1 AACGSSIRSRTEG
14 KYYAHQK
21 GRLRTFV
28 GAIEPMGWY
37 DGAVILMG
45 ERLYSSLGDDE
56 EFSLLYCDG
65 NDMFARGWEIGN
77 LVIRLP
83 DNRKPIAVVDG
94 RFATALKYHGLWIG
108 GFDPAEKDLALCTGM
123 PVPHPGSVGV
133 RGSAGSNFGV
143 LNEWKRLTSMGFG
156 TGFAIG
162 GEHVYCESL
171 AAVNNIYGF
180 TFDCYKGKRSVSDPE
195 PERACGGSYYPIVC
209 VNLLDEHNVH
219 MPRFGNASHWY
230 GEERP
235 ADENQVQAITIRGMN
250 IQWPNTCPGH
260 TNRLDRD
267 YLTGRHRATEA
278 HPGCWRG
285 TIEYVVDRTTP
296 RNGVNMTDEPFFEKG
311 HGLNVTCRNLHSPVR
326 GTSARRQQMTPNPLQ
341 RYFDTDLKKELVFD
355 GEAWRDA
362 AGRAADGAKVDRAEF
377 DVTLADYPRL
387 AGETND
393 TERVCRAIAATV
405 PGDVLYFPKGI
416 YEISRTIMATNGIS
430 LLLHKSATLKAVT
443 KMENLLV
450 IDRLS
455 TWSQG
460 GKEGIAYD
468 QGLFLRGGHLDGNGL
483 ATCLYLNRY
492 FHFTVRDVVFANG
505 YPYGLHVGKAGAE
518 IVANNL
524 YFRTYLK
531 GLAGNVALF
540 SEGNDSYYTD
550 IVVVDYTVGLRT
562 TGGANAFTHYRVW
575 GGFVPPVAKGRLPE
589 MLENSICFDLGGYM
603 NMLRDSYADTGAI
616 GFRLGG
622 WGQQVVGCWFL
633 NNVVFGLKDITI
645 VKQTPGSHDMLVA
658 DCCFRG
664 SGPQTKLYE
673 GPGTLKWRDM
683 LYRGFGEGVELPAE
697 LETGPA
703 CTCA

>member
-1 AACGSSIRSRTEG
+1 MPFLRS
-14 KYYAHQK
+14 AW
-21 GRLRTFV
+21 
-28 GAIEPMGWY
+28 A
-37 DGAVILMG
+37 
-45 ERLYSSLGDDE
+45 
-56 EFSLLYCDG
+56 
-65 NDMFARGWEIGN
+65 
-77 LVIRLP
+77 
-83 DNRKPIAVVDG
+83 
-94 RFATALKYHGLWIG
+94 
-108 GFDPAEKDLALCTGM
+108 LALA
-123 PVPHPGSVGV
+123 
-133 RGSAGSNFGV
+133 AGLCFPAV
-143 LNEWKRLTSMGFG
+143 
-156 TGFAIG
+156 
-162 GEHVYCESL
+162 SL
-171 AAVNNIYGF
+171 A
-180 TFDCYKGKRSVSDPE
+180 
-195 PERACGGSYYPIVC
+195 
-209 VNLLDEHNVH
+209 
-219 MPRFGNASHWY
+219 
-230 GEERP
+230 
-235 ADENQVQAITIRGMN
+235 
-250 IQWPNTCPGH
+250 
-260 TNRLDRD
+260 
-267 YLTGRHRATEA
+267 
-278 HPGCWRG
+278 
-285 TIEYVVDRTTP
+285 
-296 RNGVNMTDEPFFEKG
+296 GV
-311 HGLNVTCRNLHSPVR
+311 
-326 GTSARRQQMTPNPLQ
+326 
-341 RYFDTDLKKELVFD
+341 Y
-355 GEAWRDA
+355 
-362 AGRAADGAKVDRAEF
+362 

-416 YEISRTIMATNGIS
+416 YEISRTITATNGIS
-430 LLLHKSATLKAVT
+430 LLLHKSATLKAVA

-460 GKEGIAYD
+460 GKEGITYD

-483 ATCLYLNRY
+483 AACLYLNRY

-505 YPYGLHVGKAGAE
+505 YPYGLHVGKIGAE

-562 TGGANAFTHYRVW
+562 TGGANAFTHYHVW

-683 LYRGFGEGVELPAE
+683 LYRGFGDGVELPAE

-703 CTCA
+703 CTCASPDEWEFIREPALFASSAGEFKSANTARSLEVTVPGHAIHRRFPAVGPGREVVFRIRATDDATRKVEFSLSEENGRIWGKTVEIGPDWREVRLRLDELRYFSNWGLPPIPKDEKPDARRMTLARFMYGNWLTEGASEKAHGFEVSSLRILWGN